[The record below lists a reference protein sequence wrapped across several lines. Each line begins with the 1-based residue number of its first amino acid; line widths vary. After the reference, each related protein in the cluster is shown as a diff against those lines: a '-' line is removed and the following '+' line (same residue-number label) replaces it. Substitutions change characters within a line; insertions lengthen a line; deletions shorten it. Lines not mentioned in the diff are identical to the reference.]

1 MPLKKSTAAF
11 DYKWVI
17 LIVCF
22 FMEFLCLGF
31 CSSNAGLY
39 LVPITEA
46 LDIPRSLYSFHGSV
60 RYIVQVVSALFF
72 GSLTQR
78 FGLKKMTCVGLVAMI
93 ASMFVRV
100 VATEF
105 YHFYIAS
112 ALLGFSIVF
121 VGGTMAGTIVRRW
134 FHQDVG
140 KYTGIVMSAN
150 GIGGAIAAQI
160 VSPIIN
166 NGETFGY
173 RKAYLL
179 SAVITLA
186 ISAVIV
192 VFMRERPAGSTDNSI
207 PSRKKKP
214 RGAAWVGIEYSVVK
228 KRLYFYLIAVMIFLT
243 GISLQS
249 IGNIT
254 IAHMTDRGISASFV
268 ATVSTVSS
276 LVLTVSKFFVGY
288 TYDKK
293 GLQLTLFICHIF
305 TVLAFVAKAT
315 LSSSPL
321 GMALAMAGSC
331 FGSLA
336 LPLETVMLPLLTN
349 DLFGTASY
357 NKVLGVFMAMNS
369 LGLCLGTPIGNLYYD
384 ITGSYM
390 PCFWF
395 FSALMVVVAIGF
407 QVIIRIADKE
417 KNAILAQEENSSAE
431 VTL

>member
-1 MPLKKSTAAF
+1 MGDVFMTLKKPTGKL

-46 LDIPRSLYSFHGSV
+46 LDIPRSLYSLHGSV
-60 RYIVQVVSALFF
+60 RYIVQVISALFF

-78 FGLKKMTCVGLVAMI
+78 FGLKKMACTGLVAMTS
-93 ASMFVRV
+93 SMLVRS

-112 ALLGFSIVF
+112 ALLGFSMVF

-134 FHQDVG
+134 FHKDVG
-140 KYTGIVMSAN
+140 RYTGIVMSAN
-150 GIGGAIAAQI
+150 GIGGAVAAQI

-179 SAVITLA
+179 SACITIV

-192 VFMRERPAGSTDNSI
+192 IFLREHPAGSTDTTI
-207 PSRKKKP
+207 PKGKKKP
-214 RGAAWVGIEYSVVK
+214 RGAAWTGIEFSEVK
-228 KRLYFYLIAVMIFLT
+228 KKPYFYLVAAMIFLT

-249 IGNIT
+249 IGTIT
-254 IAHMTDRGISASFV
+254 IAHMTDMGLSASFV
-268 ATVSTVSS
+268 ATVATISS
-276 LVLTVSKFFVGY
+276 LTLTVSKFMVGF

-293 GLQLTLFICHIF
+293 GLRFTILICHIF
-305 TVLAFVAKAT
+305 TMVAFAAKAT
-315 LSSSPL
+315 LNSSTI
-321 GMALAMAGSC
+321 GMVLAIIGTCCS
-331 FGSLA
+331 SLA
-336 LPLETVMLPLLTN
+336 LPLETVMIPLLTN

-357 NKVLGVFMAMNS
+357 NKVLGVFTAMNS
-369 LGLCLGTPIGNLYYD
+369 LGLCLGTPIGNLYFD
-384 ITGSYM
+384 ITGTYI

-395 FSALMVVVAIGF
+395 FCVLMLVVTIGCQF
-407 QVIIRIADKE
+407 VIRTAYKD
-417 KNAILAQEENSSAE
+417 KNAILANEE
-431 VTL
+431 